1 MIYLKALTILF
12 LISPIYNGHRQEDIP
27 GNQEDLKEMNE
38 KSKSMDQ
45 LHRAKRQ
52 MDYLSNIEDEK
63 DETNTDKRIRRST
76 LTCIDGKC
84 SGVKVHRI
92 NNMWLFVIS
101 VISVIKYVL

>member
-1 MIYLKALTILF
+1 MIYLKALIILF
-12 LISPIYNGHRQEDIP
+12 LISPICNGRRQEDIQ
-27 GNQEDLKEMNE
+27 GNHEMNE
-38 KSKSMDQ
+38 KSKNMDQ

-52 MDYLSNIEDEK
+52 MDYLSNIEDEN
-63 DETNTDKRIRRST
+63 DVTNTKKRIRRST